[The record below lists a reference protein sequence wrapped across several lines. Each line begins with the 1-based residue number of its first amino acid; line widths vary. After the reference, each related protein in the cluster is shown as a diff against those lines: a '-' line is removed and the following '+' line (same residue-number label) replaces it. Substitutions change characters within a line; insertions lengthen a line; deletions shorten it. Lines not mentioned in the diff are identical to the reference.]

1 MAPQSPLTVTPP
13 SPTPP
18 TNFSF
23 TGTTAPNPPN
33 YSKNLYTDYA
43 DNTTINTPA
52 NNPFY
57 DDGVAGALTAFAVN
71 LAALTQG
78 VGSGGTAGGTDGSYP
93 GAANGVVPAATSV
106 PHEGAGTE
114 VVVTNTYTTGTS
126 GTGSGAIGVSAAP
139 PLQMVSCLGN
149 YTTTPNASHASSQ
162 DTAPAAAPTITG
174 LLPAAPTATG
184 GDTVLTVNGTNF
196 RNGAVVNLAGEPQQ
210 TTYVSPTQLKVNKA
224 AKRTTAGTTAVTV
237 RVGSTTTA
245 ATNWTF
251 T

>member
-1 MAPQSPLTVTPP
+1 MPLTVSTVSPP
-13 SPTPP
+13 VA
-18 TNFSF
+18 
-23 TGTTAPNPPN
+23 TGA
-33 YSKNLYTDYA
+33 
-43 DNTTINTPA
+43 
-52 NNPFY
+52 
-57 DDGVAGALTAFAVN
+57 
-71 LAALTQG
+71 
-78 VGSGGTAGGTDGSYP
+78 TAGGTEGSYP
-93 GAANGVVPAATSV
+93 GGANGAVPAATSV

-139 PLQMVSCLGN
+139 PLQMVSCLGA
-149 YTTTPNASHASSQ
+149 YTATPNASHASSQ

-184 GDTVLTVNGTNF
+184 GDTQLTVNGTNF
-196 RNGAVVNLAGEPQQ
+196 RNGAVVNLAGVPQQ
-210 TTYVSPTQLKVNKA
+210 TTYVSPTQLKVNNA
-224 AKRTTAGTTAVTV
+224 AKRSTAGTTAVTV